1 MRSKSLIERRRRRRF
16 GRQHARPRLPVIF
29 FIFYMNG
36 CMQTDFMIDRTKA
49 AQTVIILMNP
59 GPGPLYLWGPR
70 LGGSQTNRP
79 PLCQGGFSTSRPM
92 VAHRSLGTTLATA
105 YGPVRQKTNFSTK
118 AAVRSCTFCR
128 FSSRNKH

>member
-1 MRSKSLIERRRRRRF
+1 MRSKSLIERRRRVVDDSV
-16 GRQHARPRLPVIF
+16 ARPRLPVIF

-92 VAHRSLGTTLATA
+92 VAHRSLGTS
-105 YGPVRQKTNFSTK
+105 YGLRSGETKDKLFYQGSGAFMHVLPVFVSQ
-118 AAVRSCTFCR
+118 
-128 FSSRNKH
+128 